1 MGTQY
6 KTGAIHTSFTHINIC
21 HSQTDQ
27 LNCLTQP
34 IFQLIINFNE
44 DVINIQQTAVQH
56 IKIKCTLLKYF
67 HSFAQIFW
75 FARVWDVPI
84 PRSSSPTGHL
94 AIANPDL
101 KMASSK
107 MSSYKYV
114 CFKSS
119 SFVFWYMRKCL
130 CLCGNMNFTQQ
141 RMATSPLISQARIK
155 VHLDWLVQP
164 IC

>member
-1 MGTQY
+1 MHY
-6 KTGAIHTSFTHINIC
+6 IKRC
-21 HSQTDQ
+21 HLQTDQ
-27 LNCLTQP
+27 SYCLTQP
-34 IFQLIINFNE
+34 IFHLFINYNE
-44 DVINIQQTAVQH
+44 NIMTAVQH
-56 IKIKCTLLKYF
+56 KKNLIIYTLLKYF

-101 KMASSK
+101 KKASSK
-107 MSSYKYV
+107 MCRYKYV

-141 RMATSPLISQARIK
+141 RMAMIPLISQACLK
-155 VHLDWLVQP
+155 VRLDWLFQP